1 MMIEGTLLLTL
12 ALGAAAEASPLTAVP
27 FTEVEIRDGFWAPR
41 LATTHDKTLP
51 ANFEQCEV
59 TGRISN
65 FAKAGGL
72 MEGDFEGIYFNDS
85 DVHKVLEGAS
95 YLLQLHPDPELDAYV
110 DGVIAKMA
118 AAQEENGYLNSYYT
132 LREPDKKWTDLQ
144 VRHELYCAGHM
155 FEAAV
160 AHYRAT
166 GKRAYLDVA
175 CRFADLIDSIFGEG
189 KRYGVPGHE
198 EIELALV
205 KLYQVTDEQRY
216 LDLAKFFVDQ
226 RGNANHRELY
236 GDYCQDHVPIREQ
249 SEIAGH
255 AVRAMYLY
263 AGVADVARLTGDEE
277 LIAMMDRIWRDVV
290 LKKMYITGGI
300 GPSAHNEGFTVAYD
314 LPNESAYAET
324 CASIGMALWNHRLN
338 LLHADARYADVVE
351 RVLYNGLLS
360 GIALDGEH
368 FFYVNPLASRGNH
381 HRQPWFGCAC
391 CPTNLVRFLPSIGG
405 YIYAHAK
412 DAVFV
417 NLYIAGSGAVPVKSK
432 TVRLRQDTRY
442 PWDGRVELTVE
453 VEKRAAFDLNLRI
466 PGWCG
471 DFTLTLNEEA
481 LEPKV
486 VRGYVRVDRT
496 WQNGDR
502 LVLDLAMPVQRV
514 YASPQVEADRGRVA
528 LQRGPV
534 VYCLEAVDNGGRVRN
549 LAVPPDT
556 AITAEHDPNLLGG
569 VTVLR
574 GTALAK
580 QPESRGEALYQL
592 ASGFEETP
600 FTAVPYCL
608 WDHREPGEM
617 AVWLPETVAL
627 AEAPPAPTIENLST
641 VTTSHVNNTDDVLA
655 VCDGVEPSS
664 SGDQS
669 VLRFTWWDQR
679 GTAEWIQY
687 DFTEPARVS
696 GVRVYWFDDSGKGSC
711 RVPKSWGLL
720 HKKGDKW
727 RPVRNP
733 SNYEVQKDRY
743 CGVSFDPVTAEG
755 LRIEVQCRRNMS
767 AGILEWQVVTD

>member
-1 MMIEGTLLLTL
+1 MMIETTLLLAL
-12 ALGAAAEASPLTAVP
+12 ALGAGAEASPLTAVP
-27 FTEVEIRDGFWAPR
+27 FTEVEITDGFWAPR

-51 ANFEQCEV
+51 ANFKQCEE

-72 MEGDFEGIYFNDS
+72 MEGNFEGIYFNDS
-85 DVHKVLEGAS
+85 DVHKLLEGAS
-95 YLLQLHPDPELDAYV
+95 YLLPLHRDPELDAYV

-118 AAQEENGYLNSYYT
+118 AAQEEDGYLNSYYT
-132 LREPDKKWTDLQ
+132 LREPDKKWTDLR

-166 GKRAYLDVA
+166 GKRTYLDVA

-205 KLYQVTDEQRY
+205 KLYQVTGEQRY

-226 RGNANHRELY
+226 RGNANGRELY

-249 SEIAGH
+249 SEIVGH
-255 AVRAMYLY
+255 AVRATYLY

-417 NLYIAGSGAVPVKSK
+417 NLYIAGSGAVPVKNK

-453 VEKRAAFDLNLRI
+453 VEKRTAFKLNLRI
-466 PGWCG
+466 PEWC
-471 DFTLTLNEEA
+471 DEFSLSLNDEV
-481 LEPKV
+481 LEPDV
-486 VRGYVRVDRT
+486 ARGYVGVERT
-496 WQNGDR
+496 WQNGDQ

-514 YASPQVEADRGRVA
+514 YAGPQVEADRGRVA

-534 VYCLEAVDNGGRVRN
+534 VYCLEAVDNGGRVSN
-549 LAVPPDT
+549 LAIPPNT
-556 AITAEHDPNLLGG
+556 AITADHDPDLLGG

-580 QPESRGEALYQL
+580 QSESWQETLYQPGPG
-592 ASGFEETP
+592 SEEAP
-600 FTAVPYCL
+600 FMAVPYCL

-627 AEAPPAPTIENLST
+627 AKAPPTPTIENLST
-641 VTTSHVNNTDDVLA
+641 ITASHVNNTDDFLA
-655 VCDGVEPSS
+655 VCDGIEPAS
-664 SGDQS
+664 SGDEKIP
-669 VLRFTWWDQR
+669 RFTWWDHR
-679 GTAEWIQY
+679 GTTEWIQY
-687 DFTEPARVS
+687 AFTEPVRVS
-696 GVRVYWFDDSGKGSC
+696 GARVYWFDDFGKGAC
-711 RVPKSWGLL
+711 RVPKSWSLL
-720 HKKGDKW
+720 YKKGDKW
-727 RPVRNP
+727 RPVQNP
-733 SNYEVQKDRY
+733 SGYEVRKDQY
-743 CGVSFDPVTAEG
+743 CEVTFDPVPAEG

-767 AGILEWQVVTD
+767 AGVLEWQVVTD